1 MNEAA
6 NNQVPAVPPSARA
19 GKHVVLAG
27 LGAIGAPLC
36 ELLTR
41 SEYIGRLTLV
51 DYDVYEAANLR
62 GQAGVDPADVGMT
75 KVFAQARK
83 ARRLRPDLV
92 VEAINARLEELPM
105 GRFRAADLLLT
116 GLDSK
121 GSRREAN
128 QRAWWAGVPWIDA
141 GVKAEGRLVRVSV
154 FMPGVSQPCLECG
167 WDDHD
172 YETLAVKRPCLKEL
186 PAEPTGAPAYLGAL
200 AAALQMAEAETILGE
215 DPGRVEAG
223 KEILVAPRSHKLY
236 LTALR
241 RFSSCRFDHETCQ
254 VHSLECSIGGVSF
267 GELYEKVAR
276 QLPDLRPL
284 RLGVPGMVF
293 VRQLKCGCGADKA
306 VFCLDRRLAP
316 GALACPRCG
325 AEMAPVGF
333 SMLSAVSAED
343 LPPKLRD
350 LPLSAAG
357 FRPGDWVTVRTES
370 GLLAFETNPNE

>member
-1 MNEAA
+1 
-6 NNQVPAVPPSARA
+6 
-19 GKHVVLAG
+19 
-27 LGAIGAPLC
+27 
-36 ELLTR
+36 
-41 SEYIGRLTLV
+41 
-51 DYDVYEAANLR
+51 LR

-75 KVFAQARK
+75 KVFAQARN

-236 LTALR
+236 VTALR
-241 RFSSCRFDHETCQ
+241 RFSSCRFDMKPARSTPSS
-254 VHSLECSIGGVSF
+254 VRLVASRSVSF
-267 GELYEKVAR
+267 TRKWRASCRICV
-276 QLPDLRPL
+276 
-284 RLGVPGMVF
+284 
-293 VRQLKCGCGADKA
+293 
-306 VFCLDRRLAP
+306 
-316 GALACPRCG
+316 
-325 AEMAPVGF
+325 
-333 SMLSAVSAED
+333 LSASGCPEWF
-343 LPPKLRD
+343 
-350 LPLSAAG
+350 LSA
-357 FRPGDWVTVRTES
+357 S
-370 GLLAFETNPNE
+370 